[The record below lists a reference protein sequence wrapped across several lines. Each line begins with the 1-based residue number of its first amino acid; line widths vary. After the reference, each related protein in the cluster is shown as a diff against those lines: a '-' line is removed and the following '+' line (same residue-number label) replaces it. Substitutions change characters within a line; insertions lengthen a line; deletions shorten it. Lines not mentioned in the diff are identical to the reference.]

1 MLFHQSKPVSDC
13 GVILTGE
20 ITSPVSSTGEITP
33 RYSHYLCFTVSE
45 RTNRLAFFHDKYTP
59 EQEQTHSLIKSLHD
73 DGMGYRKIAEYLNQ
87 RGVRTIKG
95 NKWLNTQVYSVLKR
109 FRERQERL
117 ELIEK
122 VYPIHWGK
130 MHIEWS
136 KN

>member
-1 MLFHQSKPVSDC
+1 MLFHQSKQVNHR

-45 RTNRLAFFHDKYTP
+45 RTNRLAFHQEKYTT

-73 DGMGYRKIAEYLNQ
+73 SGIGYRKIAQYLNDK
-87 RGVRTIKG
+87 GIKTSKG
-95 NKWLNTQVYSVLKR
+95 NQWLNTQVYSVLKR
-109 FRERQERL
+109 YRERQERL
-117 ELIEK
+117 KLIETE
-122 VYPIHWGK
+122 YPMEWGK
-130 MHIEWS
+130 MRIEWM